1 MLSDLTEKRNQE
13 RRYHAETQEAGRRER
28 FNFLKTFGELLTP
41 KGMSF
46 GDTNTSS
53 LFLLLPIIAF

>member
-1 MLSDLTEKRNQE
+1 MKKQKKSL
-13 RRYHAETQEAGRRER
+13 
-28 FNFLKTFGELLTP
+28 FFLQLHVHRELLTP

>member
-1 MLSDLTEKRNQE
+1 M
-13 RRYHAETQEAGRRER
+13 ETS
-28 FNFLKTFGELLTP
+28 ELLTP

>member
-1 MLSDLTEKRNQE
+1 MLNRISLC
-13 RRYHAETQEAGRRER
+13 
-28 FNFLKTFGELLTP
+28 ELLTP

-46 GDTNTSS
+46 EDTNTSS

>member
-1 MLSDLTEKRNQE
+1 MVVRPYYLFFCCFRKVSSPPTECTIGYDK
-13 RRYHAETQEAGRRER
+13 
-28 FNFLKTFGELLTP
+28 LCELLTP